1 MCLLVIGVGWQSV
14 CETGYADDNAP
25 ANDPQSRQL
34 ASEALT
40 AQLPPAPEAIAKLI
54 ADGKVSFDFFNERKL
69 KFDFAGETTFDFRYE
84 YRCRT
89 RYRVIDQPATDSGD
103 QTSGSSQALEVML
116 DYEEVTLKISHRM
129 RLPDRMVAED
139 FFDQR
144 LVKHEF
150 DHVAISAD
158 PRLPGLLTT
167 MLTERNSKV
176 IVPLFQAEVE
186 ARDRTIYAKMAR
198 MTAKKETAK
207 VFEDFASLIRIRYQE
222 LDRVTRHG
230 IEPLAP
236 ETRLRLLTY

>member
-1 MCLLVIGVGWQSV
+1 MIGVGWQSAY
-14 CETGYADDNAP
+14 EIGHADDNVAV
-25 ANDPQSRQL
+25 NDPQSRQL

-40 AQLPPAPEAIAKLI
+40 AQLPTAPEAIAKLI
-54 ADGKVSFDFFNERKL
+54 ADGKVSFDFFDERKL
-69 KFDFAGETTFDFRYE
+69 KFDFVGETTFDFRYE

-103 QTSGSSQALEVML
+103 QKSGSSQALEVML
-116 DYEEVTLKISHRM
+116 NYEEVTLKISHRM

-158 PRLPGLLTT
+158 PRLQALLTT

-176 IVPLFQAEVE
+176 IVPISQAEFE
-186 ARDRTIYAKMAR
+186 SRDRTIYAKMAR
-198 MTAKKETAK
+198 TAAKKETAK
-207 VFEDFASLIRIRYQE
+207 VFEDFASLVRIRYKE